1 MRADRVLAGMKAATA
16 HGRWP
21 FRAALG
27 YLNGRDATG
36 AAVLIPDPDRADL
49 VRQAFRM
56 AAEGAS
62 IQAITT
68 RCRLWGCEPA
78 REIGSEH
85 RAGPSCC
92 GSRSTG
98 APWKWPD
105 GLLQGLR
112 LIRWYLR

>member
-62 IQAITT
+62 IQAITDKMQA
-68 RCRLWGCEPA
+68 L
-78 REIGSEH
+78 
-85 RAGPSCC
+85 
-92 GSRSTG
+92 
-98 APWKWPD
+98 
-105 GLLQGLR
+105 GLR
-112 LIRWYLR
+112 TRQGNRVRAQGWAKLLRKPIYGGTVEGGRMGSCRGCV